1 MVSLL
6 TKLKHKRIKLKIK
19 QSCDTIRRSFVGRL
33 FIWRKGMKYDYQKS
47 LNRLNCEIVEDLN
60 FNTGG

>member
-1 MVSLL
+1 M
-6 TKLKHKRIKLKIK
+6 
-19 QSCDTIRRSFVGRL
+19 GRL

-47 LNRLNCEIVEDLN
+47 LNRLNCEIVEELN